1 MIFIYR
7 IYTVGINDTL
17 DSIAQSLGIKSD
29 DLRKI
34 NGFSDIHTIKY
45 GDQIIIPTNDGNFK
59 NYTILKGDNL
69 YEIAK
74 KHNTTVEQLKLL
86 NVFDDDYL
94 YPGEIIVV
102 PNDNVKFYI
111 TSEGENLNKILNILG
126 VVNPLENQNI
136 YLLPNQLIVYKN

>member
-1 MIFIYR
+1 M
-7 IYTVGINDTL
+7 
-17 DSIAQSLGIKSD
+17 
-29 DLRKI
+29 
-34 NGFSDIHTIKY
+34 
-45 GDQIIIPTNDGNFK
+45 
-59 NYTILKGDNL
+59 

-86 NVFDDDYL
+86 NGFDDDYL